1 MAKERKSII
10 DEALLESAQIEKAF
24 EANAKEIL
32 TRTMS
37 SEIEEMVKESLEGSI
52 GLTEDEDEEKEL
64 ELLDLELGDSDEM
77 DASGAGEE
85 VDLEM
90 GELEMDDETIDGE
103 IEMDDVESIDL
114 TTTEMP
120 EVINVFKKMSDDDEI
135 EVVTDGGN
143 VEIKDTETGAEYRIE
158 LGGEES
164 EMEYMEAD
172 MVDMEP
178 EMGDMDPM
186 ELDNE
191 DESEEK
197 VEYQVVLD
205 DEDDEDDE
213 DEMEDEMSGGD
224 YMDDMEEGKSPR
236 TLSKASKQPNRKSAD
251 INSNRMKMGESKK
264 PKFLK
269 LINENKDLKN
279 KVGSITS
286 ENETLKEDYNKMVDA
301 LKQFRD
307 KLNEVAVFNSNL
319 TYSVRLF
326 TENTTTKEE
335 KLEIIKR
342 FDDVKTLKESK
353 ATYKGLVKEI
363 SKKEPIKE
371 SVEEKLNETKT
382 SGSSTEINE
391 SQVYVN
397 PELEK
402 MKKLWDYQYKH

>member
-90 GELEMDDETIDGE
+90 GELEMDDETMDGE

-164 EMEYMEAD
+164 EMEDMEAD
-172 MVDMEP
+172 MVDM
-178 EMGDMDPM
+178 
-186 ELDNE
+186 
-191 DESEEK
+191 
-197 VEYQVVLD
+197 
-205 DEDDEDDE
+205 
-213 DEMEDEMSGGD
+213 
-224 YMDDMEEGKSPR
+224 
-236 TLSKASKQPNRKSAD
+236 
-251 INSNRMKMGESKK
+251 
-264 PKFLK
+264 
-269 LINENKDLKN
+269 
-279 KVGSITS
+279 
-286 ENETLKEDYNKMVDA
+286 
-301 LKQFRD
+301 
-307 KLNEVAVFNSNL
+307 
-319 TYSVRLF
+319 
-326 TENTTTKEE
+326 
-335 KLEIIKR
+335 
-342 FDDVKTLKESK
+342 
-353 ATYKGLVKEI
+353 
-363 SKKEPIKE
+363 
-371 SVEEKLNETKT
+371 
-382 SGSSTEINE
+382 
-391 SQVYVN
+391 
-397 PELEK
+397 
-402 MKKLWDYQYKH
+402 

>member
-1 MAKERKSII
+1 MANERKSII

-52 GLTEDEDEEKEL
+52 GLTEDEDEEKNEL
-64 ELLDLELGDSDEM
+64 ELDLELGDSDEM

-90 GELEMDDETIDGE
+90 GDLEMDDETMDSEETMGGE

-114 TTTEMP
+114 TTSEMP

-164 EMEYMEAD
+164 EMEDMETD

-178 EMGDMDPM
+178 EMDDMDDM
-186 ELDNE
+186 ELDDE
-191 DESEEK
+191 DESEEEI
-197 VEYQVVLD
+197 EYQVVLD
-205 DEDDEDDE
+205 GGDDE
-213 DEMEDEMSGGD
+213 DEEEE
-224 YMDDMEEGKSPR
+224 MEEGKSPR
-236 TLSKASKQPNRKSAD
+236 TLSKAGKLPNRKTSD

>member
-1 MAKERKSII
+1 MANERKSII

-52 GLTEDEDEEKEL
+52 GLTEDEDEEKNEL
-64 ELLDLELGDSDEM
+64 ELDLELGDSDEM

-90 GELEMDDETIDGE
+90 GDLEMDGETMDSEETMDGE

-114 TTTEMP
+114 TTSEMP

-164 EMEYMEAD
+164 EMEDMETD

-178 EMGDMDPM
+178 EMDDMDDM
-186 ELDNE
+186 ELDDE
-191 DESEEK
+191 DESEEEI
-197 VEYQVVLD
+197 EYQVVLD
-205 DEDDEDDE
+205 GGDDE
-213 DEMEDEMSGGD
+213 DEEEE
-224 YMDDMEEGKSPR
+224 MEEGKSPR
-236 TLSKASKQPNRKSAD
+236 TLSKAGKLPNRKTSD